1 VNTSVSRL
9 LQNLVDTKDPAKAA
23 TSLIRERCALLT
35 ARRRIPG
42 KGGSS
47 NLYTE
52 EIHTGGNRYFVKAVK
67 SGLDREIRFYS
78 ALLGG
83 MVKAEGAN
91 YLIPTPIV
99 ITQTEQSTTYL
110 FPYYSVRTL
119 KRRVFFKKKGWRL
132 LQGVAAFNANHPA
145 TPALRNLFEVAHF
158 APDLERRNLD
168 KAFGMFPSEQV
179 DALHNAIVDCC
190 AQIQHLLQTTGTS
203 SDSSHHASQLSL
215 SMNDFNRKNAGF
227 TEVAENSQALLMDMG
242 RAQLAPLGHDL
253 RWYFH
258 YICQAGLEITK
269 IKDIVDIYV
278 TELAR
283 HELSVDPSSVELAG
297 LAGCV
302 DSWLRP
308 SSLLPSERADRNKK
322 WKGMK
327 RKIAF
332 LKAFLNQL

>member
-1 VNTSVSRL
+1 MNTSVSRL

-23 TSLIRERCALLT
+23 TSLIRKRCALLT

-52 EIHTGGNRYFVKAVK
+52 EIYAGGNRYFVKAVK
-67 SGLDREIRFYS
+67 PGLDREIRFYS

-83 MVKAEGAN
+83 MVKAEETK

-99 ITQTEQSTTYL
+99 ITQTEQSSTYL
-110 FPYYSVRTL
+110 FPFYRVRTL
-119 KRRVFFKKKGWRL
+119 KRRAFFKQKGWRL

-145 TPALRNLFEVAHF
+145 TPALRNLFEIAHF
-158 APDLERRNLD
+158 APDLERQNLD
-168 KAFGMFPSEQV
+168 KAFGAFPSEQLDTV
-179 DALHNAIVDCC
+179 HNTMVDCC
-190 AQIQHLLQTTGTS
+190 AQIQHLLKKTRTI
-203 SDSSHHASQLSL
+203 SDSSHHTSQLSL

-227 TEVAENSQALLMDMG
+227 TEIQGNRQVLLMDMG

-258 YICQAGLEITK
+258 YICQAGMEITK
-269 IKDIVDIYV
+269 IKKIVDIYA
-278 TELAR
+278 TELRR
-283 HELSVDPSSVELAG
+283 HGLNVDPACVELAG

-308 SSLLPSERADRNKK
+308 SSLLPSERAGRRKK